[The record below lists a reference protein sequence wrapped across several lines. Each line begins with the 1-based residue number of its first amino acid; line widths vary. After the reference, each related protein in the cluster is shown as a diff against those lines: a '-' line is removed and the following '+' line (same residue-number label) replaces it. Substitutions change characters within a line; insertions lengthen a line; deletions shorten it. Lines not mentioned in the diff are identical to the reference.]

1 MLKLA
6 NLKQN
11 ENIESKESRMK
22 KYLDKVQI
30 MSQKIDNLE
39 KFTYN
44 DIFVKRTVFPEWE
57 TSIKQY
63 HEKNLELV

>member
-1 MLKLA
+1 MDNNDDTWTYMLKLA

-44 DIFVKRTVFPEWE
+44 DIFVKRTVFPE
-57 TSIKQY
+57 
-63 HEKNLELV
+63 

>member
-1 MLKLA
+1 
-6 NLKQN
+6 
-11 ENIESKESRMK
+11 
-22 KYLDKVQI
+22 

-44 DIFVKRTVFPEWE
+44 DVFVKRTVFPEWE